1 MIMPM
6 SQEEKIQQA
15 KEEFGP
21 EIVSVVVEMVA
32 MADPDGAYSIFEDNS
47 MWDHAEIVSMIYFEN

>member
-47 MWDHAEIVSMIYFEN
+47 MWDHAEIVSMIYFED

>member
-1 MIMPM
+1 MNMPM
-6 SQEEKIQQA
+6 SQNEKIQQA

-47 MWDHAEIVSMIYFEN
+47 MWDHAEIVSMIYFED

>member
-1 MIMPM
+1 MPM

-21 EIVSVVVEMVA
+21 ERVSVDVEMFA
-32 MADPDGAYSIFEDNS
+32 MADPDVSYYIFEDNS
-47 MWDHAEIVSMIYFEN
+47 MCDHAELVSMIYFKN

>member
-1 MIMPM
+1 MLM

-15 KEEFGP
+15 KQEFDP
-21 EIVSVVVEMVA
+21 EIVSVVIEMVA

-47 MWDHAEIVSMIYFEN
+47 MWDHAEIVSMIYFED

>member
-1 MIMPM
+1 MPM
-6 SQEEKIQQA
+6 SQEEKIQQV

-47 MWDHAEIVSMIYFEN
+47 MWDHAQIVSTIYFEN

>member
-47 MWDHAEIVSMIYFEN
+47 MWDHAEIVSMIYFEI

>member
-47 MWDHAEIVSMIYFEN
+47 MWNHAEIVSMIYFEN

>member
-1 MIMPM
+1 MSR

-15 KEEFGP
+15 KEEFDP
-21 EIVSVVVEMVA
+21 EIVSVVIEMVA

-47 MWDHAEIVSMIYFEN
+47 MWDHAEIVSMIYFED

>member
-1 MIMPM
+1 MNMPM
-6 SQEEKIQQA
+6 SQDEKIQQA

-47 MWDHAEIVSMIYFEN
+47 MWDHAEIVSMIYFED

>member
-47 MWDHAEIVSMIYFEN
+47 MWDHAEIVSMIYFEY

>member
-1 MIMPM
+1 M
-6 SQEEKIQQA
+6 SQEEKIQQV

-47 MWDHAEIVSMIYFEN
+47 MWDHAQIVSTIYFEN

>member
-1 MIMPM
+1 M

-15 KEEFGP
+15 KQEFDP
-21 EIVSVVVEMVA
+21 EIVSVVIEMVA

-47 MWDHAEIVSMIYFEN
+47 MWDHAEIVSMIYFED

>member
-1 MIMPM
+1 MPM

-47 MWDHAEIVSMIYFEN
+47 MWDHAEIVSMIYFEY

>member
-47 MWDHAEIVSMIYFEN
+47 MWDHAEIVSMIY